1 MCHYPNRPTETAR
14 FVKRSPLHEYP
25 YGTDCI
31 SVLFIAALITVL
43 SHPGALMHFCS
54 LVRSGRRGSRGGGG
68 QTNAIGGSSVV
79 FLVFLVVLRRDARS
93 LAHQHGA
100 QLGSL
105 PSGLEAGTEI

>member
-1 MCHYPNRPTETAR
+1 MLTLYLST
-14 FVKRSPLHEYP
+14 
-25 YGTDCI
+25 
-31 SVLFIAALITVL
+31 FIAALITVL

-54 LVRSGRRGSRGGGG
+54 LVRSGWRGSRGGGG

-79 FLVFLVVLRRDARS
+79 FLVFLVVLRRDAPRS

-105 PSGLEAGTEI
+105 PSGLEAGTEL

>member
-1 MCHYPNRPTETAR
+1 MDGG
-14 FVKRSPLHEYP
+14 V
-25 YGTDCI
+25 TDGPRLRQHI
-31 SVLFIAALITVL
+31 VTLYLSTFIAALITVL

-105 PSGLEAGTEI
+105 PSGLEAGTEL

>member
-1 MCHYPNRPTETAR
+1 M
-14 FVKRSPLHEYP
+14 
-25 YGTDCI
+25 DCI

-43 SHPGALMHFCS
+43 SHPALMHFCS

-68 QTNAIGGSSVV
+68 QMNAIGGSSVV

-105 PSGLEAGTEI
+105 PSGLEAGTEL

>member
-1 MCHYPNRPTETAR
+1 M
-14 FVKRSPLHEYP
+14 
-25 YGTDCI
+25 DCI

-43 SHPGALMHFCS
+43 SHPALMHFCS
-54 LVRSGRRGSRGGGG
+54 LVRSGRRGSRGGGGG

-105 PSGLEAGTEI
+105 PSGLEAGTEL